1 MNLEE
6 TKDLANYVWPGIIDN
21 HKELIN
27 VLSDISMAIV
37 GVNTAL
43 EAILDHIV
51 DKYDNE
57 LLLQGNDLKN
67 EV

>member
-1 MNLEE
+1 MNFEE
-6 TKDLANYVWPGIIDN
+6 TKDLANYVWPGIIYN